1 MFVLYI
7 KKQKITSFIAE
18 KEVREK
24 EKKGDRGERT
34 EEKGERDIK
43 DRGDSTKENESNG
56 LNVRRTIVLKSK
68 KKEGRPLDLEQFR
81 PALKRQLEL
90 IEEGRRE
97 RGEIKESD
105 DGEETGAG
113 NETEGTEE
121 TETGEDTGTGGETER
136 EKGKKF
142 KVTME
147 H

>member
-1 MFVLYI
+1 MAAPIEDVLI
-7 KKQKITSFIAE
+7 EVHPSDAE

-43 DRGDSTKENESNG
+43 DRGDSTKEN
-56 LNVRRTIVLKSK
+56 
-68 KKEGRPLDLEQFR
+68 DLEQFR

>member
-1 MFVLYI
+1 MAAAIEDVLI
-7 KKQKITSFIAE
+7 EVHLSDAE

-24 EKKGDRGERT
+24 EKKGGRERT
-34 EEKGERDIK
+34 EEKGERNKK
-43 DRGDSTKENESNG
+43 DRDKEERGDSTKEN
-56 LNVRRTIVLKSK
+56 
-68 KKEGRPLDLEQFR
+68 DLEQFR

-97 RGEIKESD
+97 RGEIKDSD
-105 DGEETGAG
+105 DGEETGARS
-113 NETEGTEE
+113 ETEGTKE